1 MKSVARIVT
10 ALTCIALLTSAL
22 SAQSGLSSSQ
32 RRQIDRALKIIKNGG
47 DDEKAT
53 AMRQV
58 AIHGEAANRYLA
70 KIAQKNPDR
79 GEVFEAIRKLDW
91 LFGKDLAT
99 KDVTARAEPWT
110 LWAVPAG
117 EVVLFKGL
125 GLWIGVQ
132 IHEDY
137 DPSTGTIHI
146 TTATS
151 TDKVLPLGGPGVL
164 RAVHAVTGKA
174 VVLESRQFAFPPR
187 HYTLKMPGADIGIR
201 SIGSGAFRFGLHP
214 GTLPVA
220 RTGMSNLHRVRPTM
234 KGLIW
239 RDRADEI
246 LAKDLRR
253 TQQYLFRIID
263 GGQPLPTYGTDDEA
277 RFARTE
283 QVRVEMRQ
291 EDNGKRVLLVAFPH
305 ADEAIAYDTTTHA
318 LLLAF
323 VDRMFKIGQKQL
335 LVWIGKNEAHEAN
348 WFYDNGRWRRP
359 SGILAKRIRAL
370 FPEDY

>member
-1 MKSVARIVT
+1 
-10 ALTCIALLTSAL
+10 
-22 SAQSGLSSSQ
+22 
-32 RRQIDRALKIIKNGG
+32 
-47 DDEKAT
+47 
-53 AMRQV
+53 
-58 AIHGEAANRYLA
+58 
-70 KIAQKNPDR
+70 
-79 GEVFEAIRKLDW
+79 
-91 LFGKDLAT
+91 
-99 KDVTARAEPWT
+99 
-110 LWAVPAG
+110 
-117 EVVLFKGL
+117 
-125 GLWIGVQ
+125 
-132 IHEDY
+132 
-137 DPSTGTIHI
+137 
-146 TTATS
+146 
-151 TDKVLPLGGPGVL
+151 
-164 RAVHAVTGKA
+164 
-174 VVLESRQFAFPPR
+174 
-187 HYTLKMPGADIGIR
+187 
-201 SIGSGAFRFGLHP
+201 
-214 GTLPVA
+214 
-220 RTGMSNLHRVRPTM
+220 MSNLHRVRPTM

-263 GGQPLPTYGTDDEA
+263 GVQPLPTYGTDDEA